1 MDPAAARSGVDLA
14 NLNADPVVLLPA
26 MLLWVTFHDR
36 NDSFVLLIPVVVMA
50 AGQLAGG
57 LAWLS
62 ISGEDASRSCC
73 HRADRLPSH
82 PLGQDRS
89 GHRHDHVVFAPIV
102 AVLPRFSVC
111 RCCLRARNS
120 LRSRGG
126 DRDPALF
133 PRAGAPQ
140 AVSPQADVVPSR
152 YVCRGV
158 FLGGNDRARGFGIA
172 GRARYRGRGIW
183 RFGRCLADQ
192 PIAGMRRK
200 RCRPTRI
207 PTKSRLRMLAPMP
220 VANAGA

>member
-14 NLNADPVVLLPA
+14 NLDADPVVLPPA

-62 ISGEDASRSCC
+62 ISGEDAPDLVA
-73 HRADRLPSH
+73 RADRLPSH

-89 GHRHDHVVFAPIV
+89 GDRHDHVCVCADRGG
-102 AVLPRFSVC
+102 ADARFSVC

-158 FLGGNDRARGFGIA
+158 FLAATTAIAASASWAALGTAVVAFGVLAAVWLISPSRA
-172 GRARYRGRGIW
+172 
-183 RFGRCLADQ
+183 
-192 PIAGMRRK
+192 
-200 RCRPTRI
+200 
-207 PTKSRLRMLAPMP
+207 
-220 VANAGA
+220 